1 VSVMNRARL
10 VGARI
15 LSALAAVS
23 IALMTWSEGVCA
35 ASGEIGR
42 ETYSYGRMPSTSG
55 ISYYVDVG
63 RGSDSNPGTYEQP
76 WKTIQKAANVV
87 RPGDVVTVNAG
98 VYAERVSI
106 TTSGGVGAIITFQA
120 NGAVTV
126 RGFTIRGD
134 YIRIEGFHI
143 DLSAN
148 RTCNWSATDYAIAVY
163 GDYCDIWN
171 NYTTGS
177 GHGGIILMPDSDHA
191 LVQGNVSHQD
201 ANDGIVIY
209 GTNHIVEFNDISDV
223 RCAPCNHNDANG
235 IRFHGSGHVIRRN
248 FIHDIGFTNNPG
260 YTPHIDA
267 FQTFSVSGHPPA
279 QDVIIE
285 RNHVRFVEGAKD
297 GSTTVYGF
305 MVANATNLTIRSN
318 VIEAWGGYNT
328 GSTGPNSNVRIY
340 NNTFRSSLS
349 YPSCYWPR
357 AVSLANTSTA
367 QIYNN
372 ISIDFS
378 WAHYSISGGTD
389 IRYGHNL
396 MWNSNGSTPA
406 VNNYVVQPTDLR
418 GVNPRF
424 VSFADDLRLES
435 ISPAVDAGYNAGT
448 LVPVDY
454 AGVSLPQ
461 GAGYDIGAYEHV
473 ASVSPTPTPA
483 PSGVAAPVDVV
494 ASDGTFTDRVRVTW
508 RAATDASRYQ
518 LYVATSPTGT
528 KTLVGETTLTWM
540 DHLADA
546 VNTPYSYWVTACA
559 GSVCSDYSVPDE
571 GWRAA
576 IMPPTAVQASD
587 GSYSDKVSVTWS
599 PVAGATA
606 YQVFYADA
614 PTGDRIALDS
624 VIGTTAHHTSCAPGV
639 VYYYWVKACTN
650 GLCSAYGESDS
661 GWRTLPAPP
670 AVVATDGT
678 HAEWVH
684 VTWPA
689 VSGAT
694 SYRIYYGGSPAGDKQ
709 LAGTSA
715 ITEFRH
721 SAIRPGVTY
730 WYWIAACAGV
740 TCSADS
746 TPDTGWRTGRQL
758 TLTTPDLVASSGV
771 HTGSVRLT
779 WSVPPGITAFQVLR
793 ANQPGDDRDSLG
805 GTSHSTFDDITAQP
819 GVDYYYWV
827 VPCDDEGCGDA
838 GAYAVGWRALAPPLE
853 LRVLYSAESGGLILS
868 WWPALGALSYRVLG
882 ATTIDEPK
890 TQLGTTVNTQ
900 FEHNPATQS
909 MALGV
914 YWVQACSGA
923 RCSDDS
929 QPALVATQRTTTYL
943 PLVVRE

>member
-1 VSVMNRARL
+1 MNRARL

-340 NNTFRSSLS
+340 NNTFRSRLW
-349 YPSCYWPR
+349 YPNSPMAIR
-357 AVSLANTSTA
+357 VANTQTA
-367 QIYNN
+367 WLFNN
-372 ISIDFS
+372 ITVDFRNL
-378 WAHYSISGGTD
+378 HYLLWGSSKIS
-389 IRYGHNL
+389 YGHNL
-396 MWNSNGSTPA
+396 MWNSDGSAPGLKG
-406 VNNYVVQPTDLR
+406 YVVGATDRYRL
-418 GVNPRF
+418 NP
-424 VSFADDLRLES
+424 SFFNNESDFRLKS
-435 ISPAVDAGYNAGT
+435 ASPAINTGYNLASW
-448 LVPVDY
+448 VPVDY
-454 AGVSLPQ
+454 DGTPRPQ
-461 GAGYDIGAYEHV
+461 GSAYDIGAYE
-473 ASVSPTPTPA
+473 
-483 PSGVAAPVDVV
+483 
-494 ASDGTFTDRVRVTW
+494 
-508 RAATDASRYQ
+508 
-518 LYVATSPTGT
+518 
-528 KTLVGETTLTWM
+528 
-540 DHLADA
+540 
-546 VNTPYSYWVTACA
+546 YSIR
-559 GSVCSDYSVPDE
+559 P
-571 GWRAA
+571 
-576 IMPPTAVQASD
+576 
-587 GSYSDKVSVTWS
+587 
-599 PVAGATA
+599 
-606 YQVFYADA
+606 
-614 PTGDRIALDS
+614 
-624 VIGTTAHHTSCAPGV
+624 
-639 VYYYWVKACTN
+639 
-650 GLCSAYGESDS
+650 
-661 GWRTLPAPP
+661 
-670 AVVATDGT
+670 
-678 HAEWVH
+678 
-684 VTWPA
+684 
-689 VSGAT
+689 
-694 SYRIYYGGSPAGDKQ
+694 SPAGIPTQQD
-709 LAGTSA
+709 
-715 ITEFRH
+715 
-721 SAIRPGVTY
+721 
-730 WYWIAACAGV
+730 
-740 TCSADS
+740 
-746 TPDTGWRTGRQL
+746 
-758 TLTTPDLVASSGV
+758 
-771 HTGSVRLT
+771 
-779 WSVPPGITAFQVLR
+779 AFVL
-793 ANQPGDDRDSLG
+793 
-805 GTSHSTFDDITAQP
+805 
-819 GVDYYYWV
+819 
-827 VPCDDEGCGDA
+827 C
-838 GAYAVGWRALAPPLE
+838 
-853 LRVLYSAESGGLILS
+853 
-868 WWPALGALSYRVLG
+868 
-882 ATTIDEPK
+882 
-890 TQLGTTVNTQ
+890 
-900 FEHNPATQS
+900 
-909 MALGV
+909 
-914 YWVQACSGA
+914 
-923 RCSDDS
+923 
-929 QPALVATQRTTTYL
+929 L
-943 PLVVRE
+943 PIVIK